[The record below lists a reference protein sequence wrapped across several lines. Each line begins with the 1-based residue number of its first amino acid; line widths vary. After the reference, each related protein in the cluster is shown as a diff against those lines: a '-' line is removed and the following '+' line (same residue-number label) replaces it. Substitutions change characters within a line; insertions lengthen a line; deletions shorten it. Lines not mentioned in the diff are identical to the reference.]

1 MCGHWTNAVV
11 IDLLCT
17 YWTNKKENWP
27 NENAPCSSAAKSML
41 PGNEKCFMTSLADTK
56 SLEFRSWLRPRA
68 VSRLCARFARDKII
82 KSLRS
87 EQVRFFLS
95 FLERQN
101 NSTTVKQKRGLWNYG
116 WTSIKRPSS
125 GVPPC
130 GRKLKFGCSIEVRHK
145 INFRRNI
152 TLFWNKLVMGR
163 ELAHNQS
170 SPSISDCT
178 FILNTSQKVS
188 VSSAWLPLNR
198 VDNNW
203 VTLGSLS
210 KGVMF

>member
-1 MCGHWTNAVV
+1 MVWLLICCVL
-11 IDLLCT
+11 IELLCG

-27 NENAPCSSAAKSML
+27 NNTWKSALVVGAKSML

-68 VSRLCARFARDKII
+68 VKTARDKII
-82 KSLRS
+82 KSQRS
-87 EQVRFFLS
+87 QHVLSFLS

-163 ELAHNQS
+163 
-170 SPSISDCT
+170 
-178 FILNTSQKVS
+178 
-188 VSSAWLPLNR
+188 
-198 VDNNW
+198 
-203 VTLGSLS
+203 
-210 KGVMF
+210 